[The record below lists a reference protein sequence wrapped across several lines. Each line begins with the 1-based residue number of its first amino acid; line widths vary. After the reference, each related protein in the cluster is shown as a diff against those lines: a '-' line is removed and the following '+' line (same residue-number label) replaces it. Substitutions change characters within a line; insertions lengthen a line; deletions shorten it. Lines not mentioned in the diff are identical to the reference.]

1 MLTCCF
7 GAVMTCCGT
16 CAQIPVYCVGF
27 ARKNMHTR
35 VYVRVNSFRFGQANV
50 CMERSV
56 SGLALELSQLEETLS
71 LAHCEAQHVRS
82 QVCALPWRSD
92 VGAS

>member
-1 MLTCCF
+1 MAHVRKYLCAVWGSLARTCILEC
-7 GAVMTCCGT
+7 T
-16 CAQIPVYCVGF
+16 CAY
-27 ARKNMHTR
+27 AL
-35 VYVRVNSFRFGQANV
+35 NSFRFGQANV

-56 SGLALELSQLEETLS
+56 SGLALEVSQLEETLS
-71 LAHCEAQHVRS
+71 LAHCEAQHVRG